1 MAAPGTSSSLQAAG
15 AALLAPLSV
24 APLALAVTR
33 ELNAFSGLVL
43 PFVGAA
49 IAAAA
54 GLLGLGAW
62 ADSTRLGRAISGLA
76 IGTAALGFL
85 ASAGMVLF
93 FVADRLMGR
102 Q

>member
-1 MAAPGTSSSLQAAG
+1 MAAPGNSSSLQAAG
-15 AALLAPLSV
+15 ALMLAPLSI
-24 APLALAVTR
+24 APLAFAVLR
-33 ELNAFSGLVL
+33 EMNAFSGLVL

-54 GLLGLGAW
+54 TLLALAAW
-62 ADSTRLGRAISGLA
+62 TDATRLGRALAGVAIAIAAVGL
-76 IGTAALGFL
+76 L

-93 FVADRLMGR
+93 FVADRLIGR